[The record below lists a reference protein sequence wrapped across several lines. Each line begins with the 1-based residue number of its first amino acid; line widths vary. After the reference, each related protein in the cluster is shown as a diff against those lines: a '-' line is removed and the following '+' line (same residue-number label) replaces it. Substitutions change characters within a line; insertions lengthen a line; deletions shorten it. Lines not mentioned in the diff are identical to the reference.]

1 MTEFE
6 IKPHKK
12 ISFGFKELW
21 SYNELIYFFTW
32 RDIMVKYKQ
41 TLLGFLWA
49 ILQPLFMT
57 IVFTFFLGNAITT
70 QTKMAV
76 EYPVFVFSGMLIW
89 GLFSSGLSN
98 ASSSMVNNANI
109 IKKIYFPRLIIPI
122 SAVLASLVDFFV
134 SFLLF
139 IGVIVYFRVGIN
151 WLHFFYIPLAV
162 VIAIFSALGMGMF
175 LAALNIKYRDVR
187 YVLPFFIQALLFVS
201 PIMFPLNITNNKWA
215 HIVLQWNPIA
225 GALELVRSVFVN
237 YTVSMDVIIYSS
249 FSTVLIFLLG
259 LYYFRKTESYFADL
273 A

>member
-151 WLHFFYIPLAV
+151 WLHFFLYSACCGNCYIFCIGNGYV
-162 VIAIFSALGMGMF
+162 FSGIKHQIQRCTLCFTF
-175 LAALNIKYRDVR
+175 L
-187 YVLPFFIQALLFVS
+187 
-201 PIMFPLNITNNKWA
+201 
-215 HIVLQWNPIA
+215 
-225 GALELVRSVFVN
+225 
-237 YTVSMDVIIYSS
+237 YSS
-249 FSTVLIFLLG
+249 IVVCFSHNVPSQYYQQQVGAYCIAVESDSWSFGISTLSFCK
-259 LYYFRKTESYFADL
+259 LYCKHGCNYL
-273 A
+273 